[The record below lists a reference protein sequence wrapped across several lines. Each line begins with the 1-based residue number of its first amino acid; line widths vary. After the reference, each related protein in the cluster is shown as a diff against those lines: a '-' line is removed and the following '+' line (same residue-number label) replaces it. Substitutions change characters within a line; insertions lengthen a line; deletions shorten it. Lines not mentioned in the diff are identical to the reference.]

1 MYDFKG
7 KSDWQGGHP
16 DTSDYGYPD
25 NGVFFGKI
33 QSVFFNENQKQDG
46 TVTVSLSVTATN
58 DSHKQKV
65 TFSIP
70 YYNKARTSLSVLA
83 TQLLFLRGFDTDNL
97 NIQATALTNKDGQ
110 QVLNKRTNQPVYML
124 PELEGTEFICLL
136 KKNGGKSN
144 ADGTFTPYFNVFGW
158 NFYNSFG
165 FSVLEIKTGNKTT
178 YPPLNMGATINLD
191 YDKLLKEIEQDKL
204 RAQAQAQ
211 QFKAGG
217 YTGQAQQFRQQQPQQ
232 GTWTGDQGLEQ
243 PQKRGQPQ
251 PQQQPQQP
259 AYNPPI
265 PPQYANE
272 PRHLDPLPPLPGS
285 SPINRPTEQQIN
297 QQFNQATQY
306 DNDPLPF

>member
-7 KSDWQGGHP
+7 KSDWQGSYA

-65 TFSIP
+65 VFSIP

-97 NIQATALTNKDGQ
+97 NITATALTNKDGQ

-124 PELEGTEFICLL
+124 PELEG
-136 KKNGGKSN
+136 
-144 ADGTFTPYFNVFGW
+144 
-158 NFYNSFG
+158 
-165 FSVLEIKTGNKTT
+165 
-178 YPPLNMGATINLD
+178 NMGATINLD

-217 YTGQAQQFRQQQPQQ
+217 YTGQAQQFGQQQQSMTPPPAQPQQ
-232 GTWTGDQGLEQ
+232 
-243 PQKRGQPQ
+243 R
-251 PQQQPQQP
+251 PQQP

>member
-7 KSDWQGGHP
+7 KSDWQGGHA

-33 QSVFFNENQKQDG
+33 QSVFFNENVKQDG
-46 TVTVSLSVTATN
+46 TVTVSLSITATN
-58 DSHKQKV
+58 DSYKQKV

-97 NIQATALTNKDGQ
+97 NITATALTNKDGQ

-136 KKNGGKSN
+136 KKNGGKTN
-144 ADGTFTPYFNVFGW
+144 ADGTFTPYFNVYGW

-191 YDKLLKEIEQDKL
+191 HDKLLKEIEQDKL

-211 QFKAGG
+211 QFKNNGF
-217 YTGQAQQFRQQQPQQ
+217 TGQQPQ
-232 GTWTGDQGLEQ
+232 
-243 PQKRGQPQ
+243 QPQ
-251 PQQQPQQP
+251 PQQFGQQQPAITPPPVQPRPQQP
-259 AYNPPI
+259 AYNPPV

-272 PRHLDPLPPLPGS
+272 PRHLDPLPPLPGT
-285 SPINRPTEQQIN
+285 SPINRPTEQQVN

>member
-7 KSDWQGGHP
+7 KSDWQGGYA
-16 DTSDYGYPD
+16 DTSDYEYPD

-46 TVTVSLSVTATN
+46 TVTVSLSITATN

-65 TFSIP
+65 VFSIP

-97 NIQATALTNKDGQ
+97 NIQATSLTNKDGQ

-136 KKNGGKSN
+136 KKNGGKTN

-217 YTGQAQQFRQQQPQQ
+217 YTGQTQQFGQQPQSM
-232 GTWTGDQGLEQ
+232 T
-243 PQKRGQPQ
+243 PP
-251 PQQQPQQP
+251 PVQQQAQARPQQP
-259 AYNPPI
+259 AYNPPV

-285 SPINRPTEQQIN
+285 SPINRPTEQQVN

>member
-7 KSDWQGGHP
+7 KSDWQGGYA

-46 TVTVSLSVTATN
+46 TVTVSLSITATN

-65 TFSIP
+65 VFSIP

-97 NIQATALTNKDGQ
+97 NITATALTNKDGQ

-136 KKNGGKSN
+136 KKNGGKTN

-217 YTGQAQQFRQQQPQQ
+217 FTGQQQQF
-232 GTWTGDQGLEQ
+232 
-243 PQKRGQPQ
+243 GQPQ
-251 PQQQPQQP
+251 PQQSMTPPPVQSQPQQQPRQP

-306 DNDPLPF
+306 DNDPIPF

>member
-7 KSDWQGGHP
+7 KSDWQGGYA

-46 TVTVSLSVTATN
+46 TVTVSLSITATN

-97 NIQATALTNKDGQ
+97 NITATALTNKDGQ

-136 KKNGGKSN
+136 KKNGGKTN

-217 YTGQAQQFRQQQPQQ
+217 YTGQAQQFGQPQPQQ

-243 PQKRGQPQ
+243 PQRGQPQ
-251 PQQQPQQP
+251 QQQQKP

-272 PRHLDPLPPLPGS
+272 PRHLDPLPPLPGT

>member
-33 QSVFFNENQKQDG
+33 QSVFFNENVKQDG
-46 TVTVSLSVTATN
+46 TVTVSLSITATN

-65 TFSIP
+65 VFSIP

-83 TQLLFLRGFDTDNL
+83 TQLLFLRGFDTENL
-97 NIQATALTNKDGQ
+97 NIQATALTTKDGQ

-136 KKNGGKSN
+136 KKNGGKTN
-144 ADGTFTPYFNVFGW
+144 ADGTFTPYFNVYGW

-217 YTGQAQQFRQQQPQQ
+217 YTGQAQQFGQQQQSMTPPPVQQQPQQ
-232 GTWTGDQGLEQ
+232 
-243 PQKRGQPQ
+243 
-251 PQQQPQQP
+251 QQQPRQP

>member
-1 MYDFKG
+1 
-7 KSDWQGGHP
+7 
-16 DTSDYGYPD
+16 
-25 NGVFFGKI
+25 
-33 QSVFFNENQKQDG
+33 
-46 TVTVSLSVTATN
+46 
-58 DSHKQKV
+58 
-65 TFSIP
+65 
-70 YYNKARTSLSVLA
+70 
-83 TQLLFLRGFDTDNL
+83 
-97 NIQATALTNKDGQ
+97 
-110 QVLNKRTNQPVYML
+110 ML

-136 KKNGGKSN
+136 KKNGGKTN
-144 ADGTFTPYFNVFGW
+144 ADGTFIPYFNVYGW

-211 QFKAGG
+211 QFKTGG
-217 YTGQAQQFRQQQPQQ
+217 FTGQQQQFGQQQQSMTPPPVQQQPQAQ
-232 GTWTGDQGLEQ
+232 A
-243 PQKRGQPQ
+243 R
-251 PQQQPQQP
+251 PQQP

-285 SPINRPTEQQIN
+285 SPINRPTEQQVN

>member
-7 KSDWQGGHP
+7 KSDWQGGYA

-33 QSVFFNENQKQDG
+33 QSCFFNENVKQDG
-46 TVTVSLSVTATN
+46 TVTVSLSITATN
-58 DSHKQKV
+58 DSYKQKV
-65 TFSIP
+65 VFSIP

-110 QVLNKRTNQPVYML
+110 QVLNKRTNQPVYKL
-124 PELEGTEFICLL
+124 TELEGTEFICLL
-136 KKNGGKSN
+136 KKNGGKTN

-191 YDKLLKEIEQDKL
+191 YGKLLKEIEQDKL

-211 QFKAGG
+211 QFNAGF
-217 YTGQAQQFRQQQPQQ
+217 TGQAQQFGQQQQSMTPPPVQQQPQA
-232 GTWTGDQGLEQ
+232 
-243 PQKRGQPQ
+243 QK
-251 PQQQPQQP
+251 P

-285 SPINRPTEQQIN
+285 SPINRPTAEQVN

>member
-7 KSDWQGGHP
+7 KSDWQGGYA

-46 TVTVSLSVTATN
+46 TVTVSLSITATN

-97 NIQATALTNKDGQ
+97 NITATALTNKDGQ

-136 KKNGGKSN
+136 KKNGGKTN
-144 ADGTFTPYFNVFGW
+144 ADGTFTPYFNVYGW

-178 YPPLNMGATINLD
+178 GTGTAVQGRRIYRTGTAVRTATAEHD
-191 YDKLLKEIEQDKL
+191 T
-204 RAQAQAQ
+204 A
-211 QFKAGG
+211 
-217 YTGQAQQFRQQQPQQ
+217 TGTTTA
-232 GTWTGDQGLEQ
+232 TTTATGIQST
-243 PQKRGQPQ
+243 
-251 PQQQPQQP
+251 
-259 AYNPPI
+259 Y
-265 PPQYANE
+265 
-272 PRHLDPLPPLPGS
+272 S
-285 SPINRPTEQQIN
+285 
-297 QQFNQATQY
+297 ATVRE
-306 DNDPLPF
+306 

>member
-7 KSDWQGGHP
+7 KSDWQGGYA

-33 QSVFFNENQKQDG
+33 QSCFFNENQKQDG
-46 TVTVSLSVTATN
+46 TVTVSLSITATN
-58 DSHKQKV
+58 DSYKQKV
-65 TFSIP
+65 VFSIP

-97 NIQATALTNKDGQ
+97 NITATALTNKDGQ
-110 QVLNKRTNQPVYML
+110 QVLNKRTNQPVYKL
-124 PELEGTEFICLL
+124 QELEGTEFICLL
-136 KKNGGKSN
+136 KKNGGKTN

-217 YTGQAQQFRQQQPQQ
+217 YTGQAQFGQQQPQQ
-232 GTWTGDQGLEQ
+232 SMT
-243 PQKRGQPQ
+243 PPPVQPQ
-251 PQQQPQQP
+251 PQQRPQQP

>member
-46 TVTVSLSVTATN
+46 TVTVSLSITATN

-136 KKNGGKSN
+136 KKNGGKTN

-217 YTGQAQQFRQQQPQQ
+217 YTGQAQQLGQQQPQQ

-243 PQKRGQPQ
+243 PQRGQPQ
-251 PQQQPQQP
+251 PQAQPRQP

-272 PRHLDPLPPLPGS
+272 PKHLDPLPPLPGT

>member
-7 KSDWQGGHP
+7 KSDWQGGYA

-46 TVTVSLSVTATN
+46 TVTVSLSITATN

-97 NIQATALTNKDGQ
+97 NITATALTNKDGQ

-136 KKNGGKSN
+136 KKNGGKTN

-165 FSVLEIKTGNKTT
+165 FSVLEIKTGNKTA

-217 YTGQAQQFRQQQPQQ
+217 YTGQAQQFGQQQQSMTP
-232 GTWTGDQGLEQ
+232 
-243 PQKRGQPQ
+243 PPVQPQ
-251 PQQQPQQP
+251 PQQQQQPRQP

-297 QQFNQATQY
+297 QQFNQTTQY

>member
-7 KSDWQGGHP
+7 KSDWQGGYA
-16 DTSDYGYPD
+16 DTSDYRYPD

-33 QSVFFNENQKQDG
+33 QSVFFNENVKQDG
-46 TVTVSLSVTATN
+46 TVTVSLSITATN
-58 DSHKQKV
+58 DSYKQKV
-65 TFSIP
+65 VFSIP

-97 NIQATALTNKDGQ
+97 NIQATAVTNKDGQ
-110 QVLNKRTNQPVYML
+110 QVLNKRTNQPVYKL
-124 PELEGTEFICLL
+124 TELEGTEFICLL
-136 KKNGGKSN
+136 KKNGGKTN

-165 FSVLEIKTGNKTT
+165 FSVLEIKTGNTTT

-217 YTGQAQQFRQQQPQQ
+217 YTGQAQFGQQQQSMTPPPVQAQQ
-232 GTWTGDQGLEQ
+232 
-243 PQKRGQPQ
+243 
-251 PQQQPQQP
+251 QQQPQQP

>member
-7 KSDWQGGHP
+7 KSDWQGGYA

-46 TVTVSLSVTATN
+46 TVTVSLSITATN
-58 DSHKQKV
+58 DSYKQKV
-65 TFSIP
+65 VFSIP

-97 NIQATALTNKDGQ
+97 NITATALTNKDGQ
-110 QVLNKRTNQPVYML
+110 QVLNKKTNQPVYML

-136 KKNGGKSN
+136 KKNGGKTN

-211 QFKAGG
+211 QFNAGG
-217 YTGQAQQFRQQQPQQ
+217 FTGQAQQFGQQQQNMTPPPV
-232 GTWTGDQGLEQ
+232 Q
-243 PQKRGQPQ
+243 PQTHK
-251 PQQQPQQP
+251 P

-272 PRHLDPLPPLPGS
+272 PRQLAP
-285 SPINRPTEQQIN
+285 
-297 QQFNQATQY
+297 
-306 DNDPLPF
+306 

>member
-7 KSDWQGGHP
+7 KSDWQGGYA

-33 QSVFFNENQKQDG
+33 QSCFFNENVKQDG
-46 TVTVSLSVTATN
+46 TVTVSLSITATN
-58 DSHKQKV
+58 DSYKQKV
-65 TFSIP
+65 VFSIP

-110 QVLNKRTNQPVYML
+110 QVLNKRTNQPVYKL
-124 PELEGTEFICLL
+124 TELEGTEFICLL
-136 KKNGGKSN
+136 KKNGGKTN

-211 QFKAGG
+211 QFNAGF
-217 YTGQAQQFRQQQPQQ
+217 TGQAQQFGQQQQSMTPPPVQQQPQA
-232 GTWTGDQGLEQ
+232 
-243 PQKRGQPQ
+243 QK
-251 PQQQPQQP
+251 P

-285 SPINRPTEQQIN
+285 SPINRPTAEQVN

>member
-7 KSDWQGGHP
+7 KSDWQGGYA

-33 QSVFFNENQKQDG
+33 QSCFFNENVKQDG
-46 TVTVSLSVTATN
+46 TVTVSLSITATN
-58 DSHKQKV
+58 DSYKQKV

-136 KKNGGKSN
+136 KKNGGKTN

-211 QFKAGG
+211 QFKTGG
-217 YTGQAQQFRQQQPQQ
+217 FTGQQQQFGQQQQSMTPPPVQQQPQAQ
-232 GTWTGDQGLEQ
+232 A
-243 PQKRGQPQ
+243 R
-251 PQQQPQQP
+251 PQQP

-285 SPINRPTEQQIN
+285 SPINRPTEQQVN

>member
-46 TVTVSLSVTATN
+46 TVTVSLSITATN

-65 TFSIP
+65 VFSIP

-136 KKNGGKSN
+136 KKNGGKTN

-217 YTGQAQQFRQQQPQQ
+217 YTGQAQQFGQPQPQQ

-243 PQKRGQPQ
+243 PQRGQPQ
-251 PQQQPQQP
+251 PQQQPRQP

>member
-33 QSVFFNENQKQDG
+33 QSVFFNENRKQDG
-46 TVTVSLSVTATN
+46 TVTVSLSITATN
-58 DSHKQKV
+58 DSYKQKV
-65 TFSIP
+65 VFSIP

-136 KKNGGKSN
+136 KKNGGKTN
-144 ADGTFTPYFNVFGW
+144 ADGTFTPYFNVYGW

-211 QFKAGG
+211 QFKTGG
-217 YTGQAQQFRQQQPQQ
+217 YTGQAQQFGQQQQSMTPPPVQA
-232 GTWTGDQGLEQ
+232 
-243 PQKRGQPQ
+243 Q

-285 SPINRPTEQQIN
+285 SPINRPTEQQVN

>member
-7 KSDWQGGHP
+7 KSDWQGGYA

-33 QSVFFNENQKQDG
+33 QSCFFNENVKQDG
-46 TVTVSLSVTATN
+46 TVTVSLSITATN
-58 DSHKQKV
+58 DSYKQKV

-97 NIQATALTNKDGQ
+97 NITATALTNKDGQ

-136 KKNGGKSN
+136 KKNGGKTN
-144 ADGTFTPYFNVFGW
+144 ADGTFIPYFNVYGW

-217 YTGQAQQFRQQQPQQ
+217 YTGQAQQFGQQQQSMTPPPVQQQPQAQ
-232 GTWTGDQGLEQ
+232 A
-243 PQKRGQPQ
+243 R
-251 PQQQPQQP
+251 PQQP